1 MSFSERL
8 CTAGTFQGAGP
19 SWQTPVKLETT
30 QCHTGR
36 VPSSNCTLALRA
48 GSSCCN
54 NDWLQSM
61 FSFKPWTVRPN
72 LQVDSN
78 HLRAV
83 LLCPRKIIVLSKH
96 PHLRCDTS
104 SIRNVFSLTYSQPLS
119 VDDISLVA
127 ASNAT
132 NSNKSGSKIN
142 HQDPTTIVCPCLH
155 LISFSSSYPPPSCIV
170 QYVSL
175 M

>member
-54 NDWLQSM
+54 NDNDWLQSM

-119 VDDISLVA
+119 VDDMLA
-127 ASNAT
+127 ASNT
-132 NSNKSGSKIN
+132 TYSNKVLFRSLLVNPENKKNVTSN
-142 HQDPTTIVCPCLH
+142 V
-155 LISFSSSYPPPSCIV
+155 LIHVLSTKWSPFTK
-170 QYVSL
+170 L
-175 M
+175 FA

>member
-19 SWQTPVKLETT
+19 SWQTPVKWETT

-61 FSFKPWTVRPN
+61 FSFKPWAVRPN

-104 SIRNVFSLTYSQPLS
+104 SIRNAFSLTYSQPLS
-119 VDDISLVA
+119 VDDMLA

-132 NSNKSGSKIN
+132 YSNKVMFRFLLVNTKKIVTSN
-142 HQDPTTIVCPCLH
+142 
-155 LISFSSSYPPPSCIV
+155 
-170 QYVSL
+170 VSIHTWSTKWSL
-175 M
+175 FIKLFA